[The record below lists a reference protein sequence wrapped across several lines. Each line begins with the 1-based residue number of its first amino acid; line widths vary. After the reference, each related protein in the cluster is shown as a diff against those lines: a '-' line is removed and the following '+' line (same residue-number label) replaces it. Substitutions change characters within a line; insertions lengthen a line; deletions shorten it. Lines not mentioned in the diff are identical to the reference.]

1 MGLAAQVHDVWAK
14 VGHTA
19 KAHDVMSA
27 ELEAALEAP
36 LAMHLGGETE
46 KGRDSK
52 EHSDDKLR
60 ETCNI
65 HDDMSGAL
73 QLNSIAPYIKNTIH
87 TPCTRP
93 LIPSMMDLAAG
104 VLRLP
109 WKRHELSFMGVC
121 RSICRARHM
130 RSKKIAAYLEEDG
143 NGSITWSEI
152 HVISD
157 VASS

>member
-27 ELEAALEAP
+27 ELEAALNAP

-46 KGRDSK
+46 KGEDSK
-52 EHSDDKLR
+52 ERSDDKLR

-73 QLNSIAPYIKNTIH
+73 QLSSIASYINNTIH

-93 LIPSMMDLAAG
+93 SIPSIMDLAAG
-104 VLRLP
+104 VLRV
-109 WKRHELSFMGVC
+109 S
-121 RSICRARHM
+121 
-130 RSKKIAAYLEEDG
+130 
-143 NGSITWSEI
+143 
-152 HVISD
+152 
-157 VASS
+157 